1 MRDLVAV
8 LLALCAAVA
17 LALWAP
23 ATWTRDHLVDRD
35 GFLEIARPLGA
46 NPQFQQDVSDAAVE
60 GVLEQAKVP
69 RPLAALIE
77 PTIQDQAAKLTQ
89 SASFATIW
97 SDSMG
102 DLHTTLMDPAGGTV
116 TADLNP
122 YVDELVTPV
131 GDLIGQDIDIPDA
144 DLLTLDIVTI
154 PASPWP
160 SRVTALASTAPWI
173 GWAGIAAA
181 VASLVLARRRG
192 VIGAVLGAAL
202 LVAGGALL
210 LGSQG
215 IGMAIPGSIDDA
227 RIVGTLVQAFEARLG
242 RDMVVPSVTLLGTG
256 ALALVAALGAMGVRS
271 ARRREGAEA

>member
-8 LLALCAAVA
+8 LLALCAAAA

-23 ATWTRDHLVDRD
+23 ATWARDHVVDRD
-35 GFLEIARPLGA
+35 GFLEIAKPLGA

-69 RPLAALIE
+69 RVLTSLIE
-77 PTIQDQAAKLTQ
+77 PTLQDQAAKLTQ
-89 SASFATIW
+89 SEAFATIW

-116 TADLNP
+116 SADLNP
-122 YVDELVTPV
+122 YVDELVSPV
-131 GDLIGQDIDIPDA
+131 GDAIGHEIDIPDA

-160 SRVTALASTAPWI
+160 GRVTALASTAPWI

-181 VASLVLARRRG
+181 VLSLLVARRRG
-192 VIGAVLGAAL
+192 AIGAVLGAAL
-202 LVAGGALL
+202 AVAGGALL
-210 LGSQG
+210 LASQG
-215 IGMAIPGSIDDA
+215 IGAAIPASIDDA
-227 RIVGTLVQAFEARLG
+227 RIVGTLVQAFEVRFG
-242 RDMVVPSVTLLGTG
+242 RDMVVPAVSLLGAG
-256 ALALVAALGAMGVRS
+256 ALALVVSLGAIGIHG
-271 ARRREGAEA
+271 ARRRGAAD